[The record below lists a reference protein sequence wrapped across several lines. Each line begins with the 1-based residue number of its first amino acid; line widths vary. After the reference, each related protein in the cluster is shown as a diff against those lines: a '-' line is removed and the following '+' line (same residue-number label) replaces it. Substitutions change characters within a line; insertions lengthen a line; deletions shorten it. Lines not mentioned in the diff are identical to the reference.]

1 MIRLLR
7 DVAVDRVRVAEVFKD
22 FGLYMPVCFPGEQF
36 ARVKVL
42 VALDGEV
49 PDEVLRQHAALELVL
64 VDSADAV
71 NLEACQDRGIAVC
84 EVPLEAAD
92 SAAELTVALMLAS
105 LRRIV
110 VSDTGCRE
118 GRWGMWPGGRL
129 KGRTV
134 GVVGTG
140 AVGQRVST
148 LLQAFGATVLGYS
161 RTRRGDFNGRYVE
174 WNELWSRSSIVSLHL
189 PANDATH
196 QLVGMRELERLGVGA
211 LLVNTSSPR
220 LVDQEALLNVLETGR
235 LGAAALDLP
244 DPLDRE
250 HPLTAL
256 RQVILTPGIAAMTEA
271 AVDQRVRD
279 IARVLAAGVEGR
291 HKARLV

>member
-7 DVAVDRVRVAEVFKD
+7 DVAADRGRVTEVFKD
-22 FGLYMPVCFPGEQF
+22 FGLYMPICFPGEQS

-42 VALDGEV
+42 VGLNGEV
-49 PDEVLRQHAALELVL
+49 PDEVLSQHAALELVL

-71 NLEACQDRGIAVC
+71 NLEACRERGIAVC
-84 EVPLEAAD
+84 EVPLEASD

-110 VSDTGCRE
+110 VSDTSCRE
-118 GRWGMWPGGRL
+118 GRWGSWPGGRM

-140 AVGQRVST
+140 AVGQRVT
-148 LLQAFGATVLGYS
+148 TMLQAFGATVLGYS
-161 RTRRGDFNGRYVE
+161 RTRRGDYNGQYVE

-189 PANDATH
+189 PVNDATRT
-196 QLVGMRELERLGVGA
+196 LVGLRELERLGVGA
-211 LLVNTSSPR
+211 LLVNISSPE
-220 LVDQEALLNVLETGR
+220 LVDQDALLNVLETGR